1 MYGRN
6 QRVLVGRCRNGTKND
21 LKIGHM
27 RCNQVSK
34 WRRQIATRREDLLY
48 NSEKEPSWCA
58 PS

>member
-1 MYGRN
+1 
-6 QRVLVGRCRNGTKND
+6 VPNGTKND

-34 WRRQIATRREDLLY
+34 WRRQIATRGGDLLY